1 MTREPV
7 GLVQSAWILFRKDL
21 LIEWRTRARLNALI
35 FFAFATLLL
44 FSFALGPD
52 TKLLQKSAGGY
63 LWLAILFSST
73 LALGE
78 SFRVEMENAT
88 LDGVRLAPTD
98 PRAIFLGKALGNTLL
113 LLALGLLLLPVMG
126 ALYDVSLLG
135 TNPILPTTIAEQAA
149 QQVSGSGNF
158 IRALPQ
164 FALVLVLGCLA
175 ISAPGTLYSAI
186 ANNARARDVL
196 LPLLLF
202 PLIIPALLAAVKA
215 SNLVFQGDPMNQ
227 FNSWVILLAGFDV
240 IYWGLG
246 FALFPKVVED

>member
-1 MTREPV
+1 MTTRASV
-7 GLVQSAWILFRKDL
+7 GLAQSAWILFRKDL

-52 TKLLQKSAGGY
+52 TKLLKMGASGY

-78 SFRVEMENAT
+78 SFRVETENAT
-88 LDGVRLAPTD
+88 LDGLRLVPTD
-98 PRAIFLGKALGNTLL
+98 ARAIFLGKALGNTLL
-113 LLALGLLLLPVMG
+113 LFALGWLLLPVLG
-126 ALYDVSLLG
+126 AIYDISLVGTSPELAGGAAANELG
-135 TNPILPTTIAEQAA
+135 NLL
-149 QQVSGSGNF
+149 
-158 IRALPQ
+158 RALPE
-164 FALVLVLGCLA
+164 FALVLLLGCLA

-202 PLIIPALLAAVKA
+202 PLVVPALLAAVKA

-227 FNSWVILLAGFDV
+227 FGSWVILLAGFDV